1 MNMTPFRTQHT
12 EPAKIL
18 RDVTSYLIRHSREM
32 ENVLK
37 KLRDDIK
44 NGRMSMEE
52 IVDGV
57 LASERVLNTIYN
69 YCEKRRRK
77 EEEK

>member
-1 MNMTPFRTQHT
+1 MNMTPFRTRNT

-37 KLRDDIK
+37 NLKKSIEDS
-44 NGRMSMEE
+44 RMSMEE

-57 LASERVLNTIYN
+57 LASERVLDTIYN
-69 YCEKRRRK
+69 YCETRRRK
-77 EEEK
+77 EEKQ